1 MNIVFF
7 IILGLV
13 VIGILMSVRIISQTD
28 AVVVERIGKYHRTM
42 RSGLNFM
49 IPFVDRAI
57 AATTSKDQ
65 MLTLGTVDAISRDN
79 AVVLADALIVIRITD
94 SEKAIYGVEHYEQS
108 TVMLAA
114 AALRSKLGDLT
125 LDEALTSRDAIKTSV
140 QESIRNELVDWGI
153 TLRNIEIQQIS
164 PSENMVHAME
174 AQAAAER
181 ERKAVETRAEGE
193 KRAVSLRADA
203 QRYEADMVAKGRLDA
218 AKSDAEAQIKLAE
231 ATAESVGKV
240 GAAVKENPEA
250 AQYMIAEKWVESYS
264 RLAESD
270 NTKIV
275 ALPTDVMTTVNGL
288 LKGFTP
294 K

>member
-1 MNIVFF
+1 MNIVFL

-218 AKSDAEAQIKLAE
+218 ALSDAEAQIKLAE
-231 ATAESVGKV
+231 ATAESVEKV
-240 GAAVKENPEA
+240 GAAIKGNPEA

-288 LKGFTP
+288 LKGFAP

>member
-1 MNIVFF
+1 MNIVFL
-7 IILGLV
+7 IILALV
-13 VIGILMSVRIISQTD
+13 VIAILMSVRIISQTD

-57 AATTSKDQ
+57 ATTTSKDQ

-79 AVVLADALIVIRITD
+79 AVVLADALIVIRVED

-108 TVMLAA
+108 TAMLAA
-114 AALRSKLGDLT
+114 AALRSKLGALT
-125 LDEALTSRDAIKTSV
+125 LDEALSSRDAIKASV
-140 QESIRNELVDWGI
+140 QDSIRDELIDWGI
-153 TLRNIEIQQIS
+153 LLRNIEIQQIT

-231 ATAESVGKV
+231 ATAESVEKV
-240 GAAVKENPEA
+240 GAAIKDNPEA

-264 RLAESD
+264 RLAESG
-270 NTKIV
+270 NAKIV

>member
-1 MNIVFF
+1 MNIVFL

-218 AKSDAEAQIKLAE
+218 ALSDAEAQIKLAE
-231 ATAESVGKV
+231 ATAESVEKV
-240 GAAVKENPEA
+240 GAAIKGNPEA
-250 AQYMIAEKWVESYS
+250 AQYMLSLIH
-264 RLAESD
+264 
-270 NTKIV
+270 I
-275 ALPTDVMTTVNGL
+275 
-288 LKGFTP
+288 
-294 K
+294 

>member
-1 MNIVFF
+1 MNIVFL

-28 AVVVERIGKYHRTM
+28 AVVVQRIGKYHRTM

-57 AATTSKDQ
+57 AVTTSKDQ

-218 AKSDAEAQIKLAE
+218 ALSDAEAQIKLAE
-231 ATAESVGKV
+231 ATAKSVEKV
-240 GAAVKENPEA
+240 GAAIKDNPEA

-288 LKGFTP
+288 LKGFAP